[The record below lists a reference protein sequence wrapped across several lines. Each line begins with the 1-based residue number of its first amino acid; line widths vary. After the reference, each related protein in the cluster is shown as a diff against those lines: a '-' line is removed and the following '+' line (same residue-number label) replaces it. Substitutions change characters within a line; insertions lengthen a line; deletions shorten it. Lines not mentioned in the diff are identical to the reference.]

1 MTLEGTTQRVT
12 LTISDWTKIIGLTIG
27 VVSLLV
33 GTMWRQESLIR
44 DVQTNQQLLEYR
56 VTQLENRT
64 P

>member
-1 MTLEGTTQRVT
+1 VTINGNQRVS
-12 LTISDWTKIIGLTIG
+12 LSVGDWTRLIGLTAT
-27 VVSLLV
+27 VVGMLV
-33 GTMWRQESLIR
+33 ATLWRQESLIR